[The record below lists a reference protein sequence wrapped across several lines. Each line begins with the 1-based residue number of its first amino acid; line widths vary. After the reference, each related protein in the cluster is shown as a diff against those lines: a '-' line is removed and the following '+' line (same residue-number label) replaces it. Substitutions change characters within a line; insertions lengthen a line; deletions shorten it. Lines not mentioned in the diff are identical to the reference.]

1 MSRSNQNKTHFL
13 KEKSMA
19 AGDWV
24 MDHTKIVMPIVLVVC
39 VLVTVFFAINANRS
53 EKLEKEAEMAA
64 ANVAQEAEAD
74 QMQEKATPAP
84 VFELEK
90 NAYPEVNDMLRT
102 YYDAQASGDIE
113 VVSALNT
120 YLNEIEKIRV
130 EELSKYIE
138 EYPVLDV
145 YTKPGLEENTYVAYV
160 YSEVKFNDIDQQL
173 PGMQTYYIG
182 KNENN
187 EFFINDGTYDDS
199 VWNYIKEV
207 TLQDDVVDLNNK
219 VVVEYNEFLASDEE
233 LNEFVA
239 YLKEK
244 INEEVGEILAKAE
257 QPEAEEAAQNEA
269 APAQEEAQ
277 AQEGQEEGQQDGE
290 TTAPNVVQMAKA
302 TDVVN
307 IRTSDSET
315 ADKID
320 KAQVGQEF
328 KLLEQRG
335 NGWSKVE
342 YNGKEAFIKSD
353 YLEVTSE
360 VSVDVA
366 QAEPENDTPQ
376 ETASAQESLGTVK
389 VKENVRV
396 RKSASTE
403 SESLGTAYVG
413 EKLELLMK
421 QADGWTRVKYNGET
435 GYVKSD
441 YVE

>member
-74 QMQEKATPAP
+74 QMQARATPAP

>member
-1 MSRSNQNKTHFL
+1 
-13 KEKSMA
+13 MA

-39 VLVTVFFAINANRS
+39 VLVTVFFAINANRR

-269 APAQEEAQ
+269 APALEEAQ

>member
-1 MSRSNQNKTHFL
+1 
-13 KEKSMA
+13 MA

-39 VLVTVFFAINANRS
+39 VLVTVFFAINANRR

>member
-1 MSRSNQNKTHFL
+1 
-13 KEKSMA
+13 
-19 AGDWV
+19 

-269 APAQEEAQ
+269 APALEEAQ

>member
-39 VLVTVFFAINANRS
+39 VLVTVFFAINANRR

-64 ANVAQEAEAD
+64 VNVAQEVEAD

-269 APAQEEAQ
+269 APALEEAQ

>member
-39 VLVTVFFAINANRS
+39 VLVTVFFAINANRR

-90 NAYPEVNDMLRT
+90 NAYPEVNDMPRT

>member
-39 VLVTVFFAINANRS
+39 VLVTVFFAINANRR

-269 APAQEEAQ
+269 APALEEAQ